1 MPPPWPLSSK
11 RLSTS
16 DHYLSDSPPYV
27 PGSWNTSSV
36 RHLLVLLSQSLTGLG
51 AFYDPQMAT
60 LSSTEKYDLI
70 TRNLQEVLGGE
81 PLKKLIE
88 EGKEIK
94 CYWGALISASLF
106 D

>member
-1 MPPPWPLSSK
+1 
-11 RLSTS
+11 
-16 DHYLSDSPPYV
+16 
-27 PGSWNTSSV
+27 
-36 RHLLVLLSQSLTGLG
+36 
-51 AFYDPQMAT
+51 MAT

-94 CYWGALISASLF
+94 CYWGALVSACLF